1 MPRLAPKG
9 SRSPPFGAPKWG
21 PLVVASFVASMNSS
35 VVRTKVKPIVV
46 VYSRSQI
53 AVTASGEV
61 AMMMSSMRFSPM
73 MRPMAVMPGV
83 AMIDPVARAVQHVGE
98 DGVAVERG
106 HD

>member
-1 MPRLAPKG
+1 M
-9 SRSPPFGAPKWG
+9 GA
-21 PLVVASFVASMNSS
+21 LVVASFVASMILS

-46 VYSRSQI
+46 VHSRSQI